1 MKAKII
7 YTLIVCTTC
16 IASTFVTIKSYK
28 SNRSAIM
35 NLAFNNIQALAEY
48 ESDGG
53 DGGEGEDGGVSTMR
67 CGKNLE
73 PSSDDAFHYKCNSN
87 TTTNRMYKCPGSLSK
102 GAINPF
108 EDSYSCML

>member
-28 SNRSAIM
+28 SNRTAIM

-48 ESDGG
+48 ES
-53 DGGEGEDGGVSTMR
+53 DGGVSTMR